1 MSRFL
6 QFRCFLE
13 RPRGAV
19 FFVLA
24 EKVDIFEIWIDTIGI
39 DQYDWYYTKRHAMA
53 AEIRIDKSS
62 DNPAY
67 RQIIER
73 VTSLVRSGEL
83 KSGDRLPPERELA
96 ERLGLARG
104 TVNRAYEELT
114 RSSVI
119 ESIPGRGSFISS
131 KQDIAEL
138 SRKEQAVGLIGELV
152 DRLRELRFSYREIRT
167 LVELGIMERERLFD
181 ELAIAVVDCNPEALT
196 VFQRQLNA
204 FSHMPVTR
212 FLLDEV
218 AATGNAEQRLENFD
232 LILTSA
238 RHYAELLGMV
248 PALKEKI
255 LQVAL
260 SPSQETIIALAS
272 IRSGQRLG
280 VISESRQFRDI
291 IKIKLVDF
299 MIGERFEEL
308 KMADAERLPVFL
320 TDKDIVIVP
329 PSWVTPTGHEAQSA
343 IQDFTGRGGRFIV
356 FDYQVERGSMLYVE
370 ERVRDLL
377 TR

>member
-1 MSRFL
+1 
-6 QFRCFLE
+6 
-13 RPRGAV
+13 
-19 FFVLA
+19 
-24 EKVDIFEIWIDTIGI
+24 
-39 DQYDWYYTKRHAMA
+39 MA

>member
-1 MSRFL
+1 
-6 QFRCFLE
+6 
-13 RPRGAV
+13 
-19 FFVLA
+19 
-24 EKVDIFEIWIDTIGI
+24 
-39 DQYDWYYTKRHAMA
+39 MA

-96 ERLGLARG
+96 EKLGLARG

-114 RSSVI
+114 RSQVI

-131 KQDIAEL
+131 RQDVAEL
-138 SRKEQAVGLIGELV
+138 SRKEKAVALIGELV
-152 DRLRELRFSYREIRT
+152 DRLRDLRFSYREIRT

-196 VFQRQLNA
+196 VFQRQLNV
-204 FSHMPVTR
+204 FSHLPATR

-218 AATGNAEQRLENFD
+218 AATANAEQRLGTFD

-238 RHYAELLGMV
+238 RHYAEVIGMV

-255 LQVAL
+255 IQVAL

-272 IRSGQRLG
+272 VKSGQRLG
-280 VISESRQFRDI
+280 VIFESRQFRDI
-291 IKIKLVDF
+291 IKNKLVDF
-299 MIGERFEEL
+299 MIGDRFEEL
-308 KMADAERLPVFL
+308 KVTEAERFPDFIAQ
-320 TDKDIVIVP
+320 KDIVIVP
-329 PSWVTPTGHEAQSA
+329 PSWAAPSGRAAQA
-343 IQDFTGRGGRFIV
+343 AVQEFTGRGGRFIV
-356 FDYQVERGSMLYVE
+356 FDYQVERGSMIYVE